1 MIQGPFMLSDL
12 RWGFDMQILFIIFS
26 LLSLATLN
34 GCGTKNLFDCDDGYA
49 KSKCTQRTKDED
61 ARIALDHEDYDTAI
75 SLLTELITA
84 EPEQYQRYPLLSAAY
99 AARSGFDIFNIV
111 TANFG
116 GSSSL
121 LQTMG
126 SFLPTPVTRGSL
138 YEASLTDMSSGV
150 TTLLTIPQEQRL
162 ATSAD
167 KYATSAVLQ
176 LTLYQAAYG
185 VMLLNKFTYSASG
198 YDPSLLANMTAA
210 DAAAILEAIAGA
222 ASASGSGAGSAAAA
236 AFAAISSHPGAT
248 DQERLAAWSQA
259 AR

>member
-1 MIQGPFMLSDL
+1 MVTMVTSV
-12 RWGFDMQILFIIFS
+12 
-26 LLSLATLN
+26 
-34 GCGTKNLFDCDDGYA
+34 GCGTKNLFECDGGYA
-49 KSKCTQRTKDED
+49 KSKCTPRTKDED

-75 SLLTELITA
+75 TLLTELITA

-121 LQTMG
+121 LQTMS

-150 TTLLTIPQEQRL
+150 STLLTIPPEQRL

-198 YDPSLLANMTAA
+198 YDPSLLANMTPA
-210 DAAAILEAIAGA
+210 DATSIIEAIAGA
-222 ASASGSGAGSAAAA
+222 ASASGLGAGSAASAA
-236 AFAAISSHPGAT
+236 IAAISAQPGAT

>member
-1 MIQGPFMLSDL
+1 MKL
-12 RWGFDMQILFIIFS
+12 ILNLIF
-26 LLSLATLN
+26 LVNLF
-34 GCGTKNLFDCDDGYA
+34 GCGTKNLFECDGGYA
-49 KSKCTQRTKDED
+49 KSKCSPRTKDED
-61 ARIALDHEDYDTAI
+61 ARIALDREDYDTAI
-75 SLLTELITA
+75 TLLNELIAA
-84 EPEQYQRYPLLSAAY
+84 EPETYQRYPLLSAAY

-116 GSSSL
+116 GNSSL
-121 LQTMG
+121 LQTMS
-126 SFLPTPVTRGSL
+126 SFLPTPVTKGSL
-138 YEASLTDMSSGV
+138 YDASLSDMSSGV
-150 TTLLTIPQEQRL
+150 STLLTIPPDQRL

-198 YDPSLLANMTAA
+198 YDPSLLANMTAT
-210 DAAAILEAIAGA
+210 DAANILAAIAGA
-222 ASASGSGAGSAAAA
+222 ASASGSGAGSAASAA
-236 AFAAISSHPGAT
+236 VAAIAAQPGAT